1 MPMFLKRYVTH
12 ESVEDNKAIFQ
23 IPVGCAA
30 TSVDLG
36 GSPADCGPADCS
48 GAACVSEMVERED
61 G

>member
-1 MPMFLKRYVTH
+1 MPTFLNLYFTH

-36 GSPADCGPADCS
+36 GSPTDCS